1 MKKRSQWI
9 NTLEF
14 FLIALS
20 AFVGANAL
28 AQSYPVKPVRV
39 VIGAAPGSN
48 KDFFFRVVY
57 TSMGATLGQ
66 QLVADYRA
74 GGGGMVGAAAAAKA
88 NADGYLIGFV
98 GSGFNMHPALVRSMP
113 YDPLRDFTA
122 LGLVVDV
129 PQALA
134 THPSLPAKTLKE
146 LIALARKR
154 PGQLN
159 FGSSGPGTNSHL
171 AGVLMN
177 LLAKIDIVHV
187 PYKSTPPM
195 LVDVI
200 AGQIEMTFPSIP
212 AVMEHARSGRM
223 RMLAQTGKQRSL
235 TAAAI
240 PTMEEA
246 GLPGFYMNSGFGFVG
261 PANLPRPVIDRIN
274 AALVKAVQDPTVRK
288 LLIESGADPVGGTP
302 EEHDLFNRNEV
313 ARWLKVAKEAGI
325 NAE

>member
-1 MKKRSQWI
+1 
-9 NTLEF
+9 
-14 FLIALS
+14 
-20 AFVGANAL
+20 
-28 AQSYPVKPVRV
+28 
-39 VIGAAPGSN
+39 
-48 KDFFFRVVY
+48 
-57 TSMGATLGQ
+57 
-66 QLVADYRA
+66 
-74 GGGGMVGAAAAAKA
+74 
-88 NADGYLIGFV
+88 
-98 GSGFNMHPALVRSMP
+98 MP